1 MIKKIKEK
9 IKGFTLLYT
18 VIIVSIIAVIVGIA
32 VGSILKETQISR
44 DEGESLKAF
53 YASDWGVE
61 CVRFYQENYQ
71 ALDPRTPVGTYSCG
85 PGDSFTAGGGNVGG
99 ADCIPASY
107 SFRLDNLDNGA
118 CTDVT
123 IDVTPTIIYAEGT
136 PYSVC
141 RYYME
146 SAGKNSCSA
155 SGSKLV
161 ERTRWENI

>member
-9 IKGFTLLYT
+9 MKGFTLLYT
-18 VIIVSIIAVIVGIA
+18 VIIVSIIAVVVGIA
-32 VGSILKETQISR
+32 AGSILKETQISR

-53 YASDWGVE
+53 YAADTGIE

-71 ALDPRTPVGTYSCG
+71 ALDPRTPQGTYSCG
-85 PGDSFTAGGGNVGG
+85 PGDTFTAGGDNAGK
-99 ADCIPASY
+99 ADCIPVSY
-107 SFRLDNLDNGA
+107 SFRIDDLTNGA

-123 IDVTPTIIYAEGT
+123 IDVAPAIIYAAGV

-146 SAGKNSCSA
+146 SAGKNDCSA

-161 ERTRWENI
+161 ERTRWENM